1 MIEII
6 ISATIYSIIYSTY
19 AYEIFFHRFQITNIF
34 LKRELS
40 TIWNASFP
48 PARIQLLR
56 HATQKAK
63 EWSLKREHRS
73 KYQLPVLFHQSER
86 KRERERVPLVS
97 ACIRETAKPSSIKFL
112 SDNEI
117 LNTLKSLKKK
127 RKKKWK
133 NWNEA
138 EERRDKIK
146 QNWSETKERKG
157 KVKKKKKKGKNG
169 ITQYLHWE
177 RKIEALLPFVFS
189 FLVVHYIYFPVLQTQ
204 RG

>member
-1 MIEII
+1 M
-6 ISATIYSIIYSTY
+6 
-19 AYEIFFHRFQITNIF
+19 YETFFHRFQITNIF

-48 PARIQLLR
+48 AARIQLLR

-73 KYQLPVLFHQSER
+73 KYQLPVLFHQSE
-86 KRERERVPLVS
+86 KEREREREGVPLVS

-127 RKKKWK
+127 RKKKKEWK

-138 EERRDKIK
+138 EDE
-146 QNWSETKERKG
+146 E
-157 KVKKKKKKGKNG
+157 G
-169 ITQYLHWE
+169 I
-177 RKIEALLPFVFS
+177 R
-189 FLVVHYIYFPVLQTQ
+189 
-204 RG
+204 

>member
-1 MIEII
+1 M
-6 ISATIYSIIYSTY
+6 
-19 AYEIFFHRFQITNIF
+19 
-34 LKRELS
+34 KRELS

-48 PARIQLLR
+48 AARIQLLR

-73 KYQLPVLFHQSER
+73 KYQLPVLFHQSE
-86 KRERERVPLVS
+86 KERERERVPLVS

-138 EERRDKIK
+138 EGRRDKVK
-146 QNWSETKERKG
+146 RNWSETKEWKE
-157 KVKKKKKKGKNG
+157 KVKRKREKNG
-169 ITQYLHWE
+169 ITQYLRWE

-189 FLVVHYIYFPVLQTQ
+189 FLVIHYIYFLVLQTQ

>member
-19 AYEIFFHRFQITNIF
+19 AYEIFFHRFQITNFQIIF

-127 RKKKWK
+127 RKKKMK
-133 NWNEA
+133 EL
-138 EERRDKIK
+138 ERSR
-146 QNWSETKERKG
+146 G
-157 KVKKKKKKGKNG
+157 KKG
-169 ITQYLHWE
+169 
-177 RKIEALLPFVFS
+177 
-189 FLVVHYIYFPVLQTQ
+189 
-204 RG
+204 